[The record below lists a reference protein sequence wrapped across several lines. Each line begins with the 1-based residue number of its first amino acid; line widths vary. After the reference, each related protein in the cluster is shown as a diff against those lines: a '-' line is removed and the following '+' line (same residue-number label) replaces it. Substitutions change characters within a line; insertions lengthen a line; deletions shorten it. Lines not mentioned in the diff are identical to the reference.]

1 MHYVV
6 NGLADSNH
14 QNLID
19 RSHYILLSLFMMR
32 SATTASPIV
41 NKNVLRIMQ
50 WEQKQQAKEK

>member
-19 RSHYILLSLFMMR
+19 RSHYILLSLFMMHKDVGGPVQGPLHTAGGVQAR
-32 SATTASPIV
+32 SHQGS
-41 NKNVLRIMQ
+41 M
-50 WEQKQQAKEK
+50 